1 MDHINQNLAHL
12 FQDLPST
19 DREWNKH
26 DSLVEIGHGD
36 APPELGFMAR
46 MMVLCTLPHSDPGEE
61 VREFKR
67 QNGDF
72 KLIIQAGPEKN
83 LPSGS
88 YPRLLIAWICRE
100 IIRTKNRK
108 LVLGDSLSDFMRE
121 LGLKI
126 TGGRWGTITRLREQM
141 ERTLSA
147 RVMAYFATD
156 QRSSGRSTE
165 VATDWDLW
173 WDPKEPEQAALWE
186 STLTVGERLYKEV
199 VNHPVP
205 FDMRVM
211 REVKQSPLAIDLYL
225 FLTYRLSYLKK
236 PTAISWRQLH
246 DQFGADY
253 SGKYGY
259 DNFRKECLK
268 HLSSIEKAW
277 PSLHYETPRGR
288 LKLFPCGPHIAKLE
302 NPN

>member
-1 MDHINQNLAHL
+1 
-12 FQDLPST
+12 
-19 DREWNKH
+19 
-26 DSLVEIGHGD
+26 
-36 APPELGFMAR
+36 
-46 MMVLCTLPHSDPGEE
+46 
-61 VREFKR
+61 
-67 QNGDF
+67 
-72 KLIIQAGPEKN
+72 
-83 LPSGS
+83 
-88 YPRLLIAWICRE
+88 
-100 IIRTKNRK
+100 
-108 LVLGDSLSDFMRE
+108 MRE

-147 RVMAYFATD
+147 RVMAYFSTD

-246 DQFGADY
+246 EQFGADY
-253 SGKYGY
+253 SQVN
-259 DNFRKECLK
+259 DFRTKCLK
-268 HLSSIEKAW
+268 YLADIQKAW
-277 PSLHYETPRGR
+277 PELQFSTPRGR
-288 LKLFPCGPHIAKLE
+288 LKLFPVGPHIKKLE
-302 NPN
+302 D